1 MAFSCFGAPPKVK
14 LAAAAVA
21 CLGAVAAEVGELY
34 RGPAKCVLVNDQ
46 GELE

>member
-1 MAFSCFGAPPKVK
+1 MALSCFGAPPKVK
-14 LAAAAVA
+14 LAGAAVA
-21 CLGAVAAEVGELY
+21 CLGAVAAQVAHLY